1 MLFGTGDVVNP
12 EQLFLP
18 LTLSEDDGT
27 LSSGKSGGETY
38 ALPLWYEENV
48 LSVPNGWLEEDGTP
62 TVTVQPHFLLGQTA
76 ATPKP
81 ETDETPSI
89 PWRRLLAENALWVSP
104 GTAGPQLAFT
114 APSSLRE
121 ELDSAALHSAE
132 KPVKGTA
139 RVWTRREHLAAAQK
153 EALTAFSLRPAVS
166 DRVRYAALCRDTAET
181 RALLAFLRS
190 EGCREEA
197 EAAGL
202 LPAEQADSL
211 PNAFAHTR
219 EELNALCADGLRRG
233 LDPVEILLRLR

>member
-1 MLFGTGDVVNP
+1 MANKIEKVVYRAHAKSTGGRDGTTRTSDGLLDLKLAVPKEMGGAGGGVNP

-18 LTLSEDDGT
+18 LTLSEDDGN

-62 TVTVQPHFLLGQTA
+62 TVTVQPHSLLGQTA

-114 APSSLRE
+114 APSSLRK
-121 ELDSAALHSAE
+121 ELDSAALH
-132 KPVKGTA
+132 
-139 RVWTRREHLAAAQK
+139 
-153 EALTAFSLRPAVS
+153 
-166 DRVRYAALCRDTAET
+166 
-181 RALLAFLRS
+181 
-190 EGCREEA
+190 
-197 EAAGL
+197 
-202 LPAEQADSL
+202 
-211 PNAFAHTR
+211 
-219 EELNALCADGLRRG
+219 
-233 LDPVEILLRLR
+233 

>member
-1 MLFGTGDVVNP
+1 M
-12 EQLFLP
+12 E
-18 LTLSEDDGT
+18 
-27 LSSGKSGGETY
+27 
-38 ALPLWYEENV
+38 
-48 LSVPNGWLEEDGTP
+48 
-62 TVTVQPHFLLGQTA
+62 
-76 ATPKP
+76 
-81 ETDETPSI
+81 
-89 PWRRLLAENALWVSP
+89 ENALWVSP

-153 EALTAFSLRPAVS
+153 EALTAFSLRPSVS